1 MMKRKG
7 KVLSLVLAA
16 ILTVSSGSVVQAA
29 DTSTKVQNTHAVKA
43 ESQNLESQ
51 IGIAEGLKTA
61 KVNMNAIAKEARSS
75 NDAIGDVPYT
85 YAKTGLEK
93 KAKGAVIIGSTA
105 GNIGVK
111 YMYSK
116 AVDLPAKGSFLF
128 DAIYTAKINQDRTIN
143 FGLYSDKDL
152 KNPVGSG
159 SVSIRNTESKQVIY
173 VPKAGRYYIGVYAN
187 VYSDDGDEAW
197 QITTG
202 AAYINGA
209 DRTLTSGKQIAVG
222 QKKYNDQI
230 NYFKFKATQT
240 GYITAM
246 ADSDSGYAKV
256 VLCNSKKK
264 AYSGST
270 YAKYI
275 PAYGVTKGKT
285 YYIKV
290 TNSGDSKG
298 YYCFRIDNKK
308 ISEKSGKTKSKAVN
322 VKKNK
327 TVNGTI
333 QAGSSKA
340 DWYKIKLTKKQKL
353 NVYISGRT
361 NNTLK
366 IKLYAGKNSRSYSL
380 NNSYDG
386 KGFSYKIY
394 TYNKLPKGTYY
405 VQISRG
411 NSKSSG
417 VYSLKWK

>member
-29 DTSTKVQNTHAVKA
+29 DTSTKVQNTQAVKA
-43 ESQNLESQ
+43 EAQSLEAHV
-51 IGIAEGLKTA
+51 GTVEGLNPGKF
-61 KVNMNAIAKEARSS
+61 NMDAIAKEARSS

-93 KAKGAVIIGSTA
+93 MAQGTVIIGSNA
-105 GNIGVK
+105 GNTSTK

-116 AVDLPAKGSFLF
+116 SIDLPAKGSFLF
-128 DAIYTAKINQDRTIN
+128 NIRYDEKYNQNRTVY

-152 KNPVGSG
+152 KNPIGSG
-159 SVSIRNTESKQVIY
+159 SVYEVNAKSKQAIY

-187 VYSDDGDEAW
+187 VYSNDTAEAW
-197 QITTG
+197 KVTTG

-209 DRTLTSGKQIAVG
+209 DRTLTNGKQIAVG
-222 QKKYNDQI
+222 QKKYNDQT

-290 TNSGDSKG
+290 TNSGDSRG

-333 QAGSSKA
+333 QAGSSQA

-353 NVYISGRT
+353 NIYVKGRT
-361 NNTLK
+361 NDTLK
-366 IKLYAGKNSRSYSL
+366 FKLYTGKTSRTYSM
-380 NNSYDG
+380 NNRYDG
-386 KGFSYKIY
+386 KGFSYKYY
-394 TYNKLPKGTYY
+394 TYGKLSKGTYY